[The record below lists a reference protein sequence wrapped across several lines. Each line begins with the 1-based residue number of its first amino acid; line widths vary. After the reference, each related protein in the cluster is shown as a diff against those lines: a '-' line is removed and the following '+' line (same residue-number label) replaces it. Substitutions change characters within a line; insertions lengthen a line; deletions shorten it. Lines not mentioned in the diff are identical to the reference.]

1 MYVKKFEDVLSE
13 ILYETAEYKWLL
25 PRETTKTRSLQI
37 AKGVIKKDSKTY
49 ENVHKD
55 HEQAYIIL
63 EGEGVVKI
71 GNEERI
77 VSEGTIVYIPIN
89 VKHFLRCSERSEK
102 VVYIFVNNWP
112 YEL

>member
-1 MYVKKFEDVLSE
+1 MYVKKFEDVPNE

-25 PRETTKTRSLQI
+25 PREATKTRSLQI
-37 AKGVIKKDSKTY
+37 AKGVIKKDSKTR

-63 EGEGVVKI
+63 EGEGIVKI
-71 GNEERI
+71 GDEERR
-77 VSEGTIVYIPIN
+77 VSEGMIVYIPIN
-89 VKHFLRCSERSEK
+89 VKHFLRCSERAEK

-112 YEL
+112 YTL